1 MKKTYV
7 FYPLQIISRHFNLD
21 VNKFRKATVRDKV
34 IDNKVDIDWRDEK
47 IPYSIITDSSYW
59 DDGVDSH
66 NVDGVIFGR
75 FLKLRKD
82 PISQIDIKNFQEEV
96 VTNTPSKYLLES
108 AYFILDTKN
117 NIMLAQYNKNS
128 LNVLSKRSGCIFK
141 NVLMKINNNNN
152 FDDITPIPSGE
163 LIKKILSKQSPV
175 KSYHLKFRNIN
186 INYLEKKIGIS
197 SEKMK
202 ELSASY
208 DFDFNID
215 IKFSQQPHMGKF
227 LYETIKSKIPPLGK
241 NMKGYKVKTED
252 GSFDLIKDNLL
263 YYDMPIE
270 GFGTNLFMDSPQYF
284 FII

>member
-128 LNVLSKRSGCIFK
+128 LNVLSKRSGGIF
-141 NVLMKINNNNN
+141 
-152 FDDITPIPSGE
+152 
-163 LIKKILSKQSPV
+163 
-175 KSYHLKFRNIN
+175 
-186 INYLEKKIGIS
+186 
-197 SEKMK
+197 
-202 ELSASY
+202 
-208 DFDFNID
+208 
-215 IKFSQQPHMGKF
+215 
-227 LYETIKSKIPPLGK
+227 
-241 NMKGYKVKTED
+241 
-252 GSFDLIKDNLL
+252 
-263 YYDMPIE
+263 
-270 GFGTNLFMDSPQYF
+270 
-284 FII
+284 